1 MKIQIRQ
8 LEMKEIANHRS
19 GERDGLHSVSGIG
32 ELRLKHDAQLV
43 QKDPSSSFAD
53 MLRDRLNQEG
63 SVRFSRHAAERI
75 AQRGADISEG
85 LLENL
90 NKAVETARDKG
101 ARDTV
106 IISRDDVFI
115 VNIPHNVVVTMVP
128 YQEMKENIFTNIDSA
143 VLI

>member
-1 MKIQIRQ
+1 
-8 LEMKEIANHRS
+8 
-19 GERDGLHSVSGIG
+19 
-32 ELRLKHDAQLV
+32 
-43 QKDPSSSFAD
+43 
-53 MLRDRLNQEG
+53 MLRDKLNQEG

>member
-19 GERDGLHSVSGIG
+19 GEMDGLHSVSGIG

-63 SVRFSRHAAERI
+63 AVRFSRHAAERI

>member
-1 MKIQIRQ
+1 MEIQTRQ
-8 LEMKEIANHRS
+8 PEMKEIANHRS
-19 GERDGLHSVSGIG
+19 GEMDGLHTVSGIG

-53 MLRDRLNQEG
+53 MLRDKLNQEG

>member
-1 MKIQIRQ
+1 M
-8 LEMKEIANHRS
+8 
-19 GERDGLHSVSGIG
+19 
-32 ELRLKHDAQLV
+32 
-43 QKDPSSSFAD
+43 
-53 MLRDRLNQEG
+53 
-63 SVRFSRHAAERI
+63 
-75 AQRGADISEG
+75 
-85 LLENL
+85 
-90 NKAVETARDKG
+90 ETARDKG

>member
-8 LEMKEIANHRS
+8 LEMKERANHRS
-19 GERDGLHSVSGIG
+19 GEMDGLHSVSGIG
-32 ELRLKHDAQLV
+32 ELRLKHDAQQV
-43 QKDPSSSFAD
+43 QKDPSSSYAD